1 MNKIKCLTANTQETE
16 KVSDIQ
22 LELRT
27 LVTQRVVSW
36 WPSFTSHVVD
46 GLLWPSSV
54 PPNTFYSPFYTVNFF
69 SSNFLYLLK
78 NVLTYGIN
86 CCANSDW
93 KGIKKPKK
101 PRRIEKKTRIKTIR
115 SATNHKLKK
124 LNTCKQ
130 ILRWKKRWNYPEVLN
145 RLRIT
150 KPSSLNGC

>member
-27 LVTQRVVSW
+27 LATQRVVSW

-93 KGIKKPKK
+93 KGIKKNPEELKK
-101 PRRIEKKTRIKTIR
+101 KQESRRSDPLPII
-115 SATNHKLKK
+115 NLKK